1 MMRAFGKGRYANVTS
16 TMALVVALGGTSY
29 AAVTLP
35 KNSVGSAQIKRNG
48 VASSDI
54 RGNAVTS
61 AKVKNGSL
69 LATDFKAGQIPA
81 GKQGP
86 AGAAGA
92 AGGTGAAGSSIFDA
106 AIPSGKTIR
115 GVWGGSFPATNAS
128 TVYFARVGF
137 PIPAP
142 VGLTNANVSFPA
154 STANVLAA
162 DQDAACAGTV
172 DLPTAPAGKVCVY
185 VDQQSANVT
194 DMSAQQVD
202 GESTNQSKLGFAV
215 QVTATGG
222 ANDNVTARGTWAYTA
237 P

>member
-1 MMRAFGKGRYANVTS
+1 M
-16 TMALVVALGGTSY
+16 
-29 AAVTLP
+29 
-35 KNSVGSAQIKRNG
+35 
-48 VASSDI
+48 
-54 RGNAVTS
+54 
-61 AKVKNGSL
+61 
-69 LATDFKAGQIPA
+69 
-81 GKQGP
+81 
-86 AGAAGA
+86 
-92 AGGTGAAGSSIFDA
+92 
-106 AIPSGKTIR
+106 
-115 GVWGGSFPATNAS
+115 
-128 TVYFARVGF
+128 YFARVGF

-154 STANVLAA
+154 STTNVLAG